1 MSSEAIDDVAGQ
13 EGGEIVVQTDGLSK
27 AYLLYDKPRDRLL
40 QMLWR
45 NRRTFYREFWAL
57 KNVSLRIRRGETF
70 GIIGGNGAGKSTLLQ
85 LICGTL
91 NPTSGNIEVKGRVAA
106 LLELGAGFN
115 PEFTGRENVYLCG
128 SFYGLT
134 TTQVDARF
142 DQIAGFAEIGE
153 FIEHPVKTYSSG
165 MFVRL
170 AFAVIAHVDADI
182 LVIDE
187 ALAVGDVF
195 FTQRCMRFLRRF
207 RETGTLIFVS
217 HDTGAVVSLCE
228 RGVWID
234 RGEVRYCGSAKEAVD
249 AYHRAAA
256 DNIARSDLAERTTAG
271 TTVAQA
277 PEPQQITP
285 SEPVAAP
292 QVVPPCQPKV
302 ALTFDPDADSHG
314 VGGAEIS
321 NVRMTDLEDRPL
333 HAIEGGESIRI
344 HVLVTAHQTIDP
356 AIVGFHVRD
365 RLGQI
370 LFGETTDG
378 WNPRA
383 PLAIPAHGR
392 VEVNFEITVPLLLRG
407 SYSLTVAIAEGTVVN
422 HVHHHFLNEAMRFEC
437 VTADVRFGLVGI
449 VPEKITWTHFAQ
461 TQ

>member
-1 MSSEAIDDVAGQ
+1 MSSEATDDIAGLD
-13 EGGEIVVQTDGLSK
+13 GGEIVVHADEVSK

-45 NRRTFYREFWAL
+45 NRRIFYREFWAL
-57 KNVSLRIRRGETF
+57 RNVSLRIRRGETF
-70 GIIGGNGAGKSTLLQ
+70 GIIGSNGAGKSTLLQ

-91 NPTSGNIEVKGRVAA
+91 NPTSGNIEVRGRVAA

-134 TTQVDARF
+134 TAQIDSRF
-142 DQIAGFAEIGE
+142 GQIAAFAEIGE

-234 RGEVRYCGSAKEAVD
+234 RGEVRYCGTAKEAVD

-256 DNIARSDLAERTTAG
+256 ENIARSDIAEQLTAG
-271 TTVAQA
+271 ATVAET
-277 PEPQQITP
+277 PEPQQVSP
-285 SEPVAAP
+285 REPLAAP
-292 QVVPPCQPKV
+292 TEPIARQPKV
-302 ALTFDPDADSHG
+302 ALTFDPNADSHG
-314 VGGAEIS
+314 LGGAEIS
-321 NVRMTDLEDRPL
+321 NVRMTNLEDRPL
-333 HAIEGGESIRI
+333 HAIEGGESIRV

-392 VEVNFEITVPLLLRG
+392 VEVTFEITMPLLPRG
-407 SYSLTVAIAEGTVVN
+407 AYSLTVAIAEGTVAN

-437 VTADVRFGLVGI
+437 VTADIRFGLVGI
-449 VPEKITWTHFAQ
+449 VPERITWAHFTQ
-461 TQ
+461 TR